1 VSAPTGLPDP
11 PQLAELD
18 FECVD
23 AVADRYAAGPTVVLK
38 MRATESTGARVHAAA
53 LRCQVRVEPLRR
65 SYSDSEA
72 DKVVD
77 LFGARGRWGTT
88 MQPLQLAFL
97 SQVLPGFAGECEFDL
112 VLPLSYDMDVAAHKY
127 LAALEDGLVPLIL
140 LFSGTVFTGTVS
152 SSGQGSLSVQ
162 PVPWHKEA
170 TVRMPVAVWRE
181 AMDALFPGQAWMR
194 MGRSTYDE
202 LSVYRGR
209 HGLVGWDDV
218 LHRLLE
224 QGDR

>member
-1 VSAPTGLPDP
+1 MSAPTGLSDP
-11 PQLAELD
+11 PQLVDLD
-18 FECVD
+18 FECLD
-23 AVADRYAAGPTVVLK
+23 AVADRYAASPTVVLK
-38 MRATESTGARVHAAA
+38 LRATESTGARVHAAA

-77 LFGARGRWGTT
+77 LFGNRGRWGTT

-112 VLPLSYDMDVAAHKY
+112 VLPLSYDIDVAAHKY

-140 LFSGTVFTGTVS
+140 LFSGTVFTGS
-152 SSGQGSLSVQ
+152 PGSLSVQ

-181 AMDALFPGQAWMR
+181 AMDALFPGQAWLR
-194 MGRSTYDE
+194 MSRSTYDE

-218 LHRLLE
+218 LHRLLGQE
-224 QGDR
+224 DR

>member
-1 VSAPTGLPDP
+1 
-11 PQLAELD
+11 
-18 FECVD
+18 
-23 AVADRYAAGPTVVLK
+23 

-77 LFGARGRWGTT
+77 LFGDRGRWGTT

-97 SQVLPGFAGECEFDL
+97 TQVLPGFAGECEFDL
-112 VLPLSYDMDVAAHKY
+112 VLPLSYDIDVAAHKY

-140 LFSGTVFTGTVS
+140 LFSGTVFTGSVS
-152 SSGQGSLSVQ
+152 SSGHGSLSVQ

-181 AMDALFPGQAWMR
+181 AMDALFPGQAWLR
-194 MGRSTYDE
+194 MSRSTYDE